1 MCVELSVIFKK
12 RSTEIVDFLH
22 APPVWWSATHRAL
35 TWRECTSRR
44 MLNFE
49 GIEEDWRRKS
59 VSQML
64 FKTRLLIVA
73 YLCEKLLRDIFTKC
87 EKLDE
92 DFIPP
97 HHSFDVLSGKFYLW
111 HVAVHARDEIYELA
125 ILMWI
130 VGEKYFFANDDNNI
144 SVFPS
149 FSEGFL

>member
-1 MCVELSVIFKK
+1 
-12 RSTEIVDFLH
+12 
-22 APPVWWSATHRAL
+22 
-35 TWRECTSRR
+35 

-73 YLCEKLLRDIFTKC
+73 YLCEKLLRGIFTKC

-130 VGEKYFFANDDNNI
+130 VGEKYFFAMTI
-144 SVFPS
+144 IKFLFRLVLGRIPLRLGWLMKREIIL
-149 FSEGFL
+149 FSMHKIFKRKSITRRITRPKT